1 MKKALEAVNALVLLV
16 MFVITMI
23 SVVFR
28 VILEVPASWTEE
40 LAQYTLIFLT
50 FIGAAS
56 VMRDEGHIAISVVI
70 DRLGRRPRRAVRIL
84 NRLLMVPFLAVLTL
98 GAWENTHTNWTVGL
112 PTADWMKIGYMYLI
126 VSASGAIMIFY
137 ILLNLYQ
144 DLFRRRPAAAER
156 GGAA

>member
-70 DRLGRRPRRAVRIL
+70 DRLGKRPRRAVRIL

-98 GAWENTHTNWTVGL
+98 GAWENTRANWTVGL

-126 VSASGAIMIFY
+126 VSASGAIMIVY
-137 ILLNLYQ
+137 TLLNLYQ

>member
-1 MKKALEAVNALVLLV
+1 MKKALEAVNAVILLA

-56 VMRDEGHIAISVVI
+56 VMRDEKHIAISVVI
-70 DRLGRRPRRAVRIL
+70 DRLGKRPRRAVLIF
-84 NRLLMVPFLAVLTL
+84 NRLLMVPFLVVLTL
-98 GAWENTHTNWTVGL
+98 GAWENTRTNWTVGL
-112 PTADWMKIGYMYLI
+112 PTADWMKIGYMYL
-126 VSASGAIMIFY
+126 VMFFSGAIMTFY
-137 ILLNLYQ
+137 TLLNLYQ
-144 DLFRRRPAAAER
+144 DLIRRRPASAET

>member
-16 MFVITMI
+16 MFVITMT

-70 DRLGRRPRRAVRIL
+70 DRLGKRPRRAVLIF

-98 GAWENTHTNWTVGL
+98 GAWENTRTNWTVGL

-137 ILLNLYQ
+137 TLLNLCQ
-144 DLFRRRPAAAER
+144 DLFHRRPAAAER

>member
-1 MKKALEAVNALVLLV
+1 MKKALEAVNAVILLA

-23 SVVFR
+23 SVTFR

-70 DRLGRRPRRAVRIL
+70 DRLGRRPRRAVLIL
-84 NRLLMVPFLAVLTL
+84 NRLLLVPFWVVLTL
-98 GAWENTHTNWTVGL
+98 GAWENTRTNWTVGL

-126 VSASGAIMIFY
+126 VSASGAIMTVY
-137 ILLNLYQ
+137 TLLNLYQ